1 MTNKNKQPG
10 FTILTPSLTS
20 GVFLFKK
27 KLYICGMIK
36 LSLLEQFRLWVG
48 GLGWRLFIWGMNT
61 SEEEYWDSIYEQE
74 KKHREKELKDE
85 KN

>member
-1 MTNKNKQPG
+1 
-10 FTILTPSLTS
+10 
-20 GVFLFKK
+20 
-27 KLYICGMIK
+27 MIK

-74 KKHREKELKDE
+74 KRHREKELKDE
-85 KN
+85 GEID